1 MMVLLIALTV
11 GCLVALASHYVGYPA
26 LLWVLATIWP
36 RPVRYGSACPSAS
49 LIIAAYN
56 EEAVIREK
64 IENSLS
70 LDYPNLQIL
79 VVSEGSTDAT
89 AAIVRGY
96 AGRGVVGLHQSQRRG
111 KANAIGRAAAQATGD
126 IIVFSDANALYRSDA
141 IRMLM
146 RGFSDA
152 EVGCVTGRCAVQ
164 RPPSAG
170 GAPSTAVGESLYWR
184 YESAVKWLET
194 RLGSTV
200 AAVGEM
206 LAIRRHLVKPLPPGL
221 INDDAYLGLSVLRQG
236 YRVIYEPQA
245 FCWEAP
251 TLSVQDELTR
261 RRRITAGHYQ
271 LVFRMKW
278 WPWNRPSALL
288 MLFSH
293 KVLRHLLP
301 FLMIGALLAN
311 VALEAWQ
318 VVPVAMQ
325 VTLAAQL
332 AFYALAALGLLAEHA
347 GKQWTVPA
355 AAYYIAIGN
364 LGSLYG
370 FLRFVRGG
378 QSVLW
383 QKAAR

>member
-11 GCLVALASHYVGYPA
+11 GCLVALAFHYVGYPA
-26 LLWVLATIWP
+26 LLWVLATLWP
-36 RPVRYGSACPSAS
+36 RPVRYGTARPSAS

-64 IENSLS
+64 LENSLS
-70 LDYPNLQIL
+70 LDYPSLQIF
-79 VVSEGSTDAT
+79 VVSDGSTDST
-89 AAIVRGY
+89 PAIVRAY

-111 KANAIGRAAAQATGD
+111 KAHAIGRAAAHATSD
-126 IIVFSDANALYRSDA
+126 VIVFSDANALYRADA
-141 IRMLM
+141 IRKLV

-152 EVGCVTGRCAVQ
+152 EVGCVTGRRVIEG
-164 RPPSAG
+164 RPAAD
-170 GAPSTAVGESLYWR
+170 GAQSTAVGESLYWR
-184 YESAVKWLET
+184 YESSVKWLET
-194 RLGSTV
+194 RVGSTV
-200 AAVGEM
+200 AVVGEIM
-206 LAIRRHLVKPLPPGL
+206 AIRRRLLTPLPHGL

-236 YRVIYEPQA
+236 YRVIYEPEA
-245 FCWEAP
+245 VCWEAP
-251 TLSVQDELTR
+251 SMSVQDELTR
-261 RRRITAGHYQ
+261 RRRMTAGHYQ
-271 LVFRMKW
+271 LVFSMKW

-293 KVLRHLLP
+293 KVLRHLQP
-301 FLMIGALLAN
+301 FLMIAALLAN
-311 VALEAWQ
+311 VALEAGD

-332 AFYALAALGLLAEHA
+332 AFYALATLGLLAEQA

-355 AAYYIAIGN
+355 AAYYIAVGN
-364 LGSLYG
+364 LGSLSG
-370 FLRFVRGG
+370 FFRFVRGG